1 MAIASVSFAHRC
13 WCIGG
18 AMKLHS
24 KKAAALL
31 PISIWTYFSHLF
43 GFHLLLGFC
52 FSLSL
57 LWSPPLFLSTTKYV
71 VWIFQYI
78 WNTRIKY
85 IWNEPEKRHKNTKM
99 QSLHLLL
106 FVGLRL
112 FSYKFVSICI
122 YIFIVLLSSCLAPD
136 WMIKVGTMDCILC
149 RLDIGLDSFGFGH
162 FTISVISCSIR
173 SKLRLTCCMGE
184 WVSVQLTHTQTLIH
198 TKYVYGQK
206 RDPHQM
212 TVFVSFHI
220 SLQQFVAGFLL
231 LSFIAIRLFCCVHV
245 VVFFPLKFFFWYFY
259 ISFGCCVRFVFI

>member
-1 MAIASVSFAHRC
+1 MHWEILFLSLLRFEMCSCVSVCVCVGILIRMKIKTCLNNHRKNSTQCNSALFLPITSMCLPVCGMNSISGFSSVHSKCVNICESYTYIHLYVYRFVYTIMAIASVSFAHRC

-112 FSYKFVSICI
+112 FSYKFVSIYI
-122 YIFIVLLSSCLAPD
+122 YCASFFLF
-136 WMIKVGTMDCILC
+136 GT
-149 RLDIGLDSFGFGH
+149 RLND
-162 FTISVISCSIR
+162 
-173 SKLRLTCCMGE
+173 
-184 WVSVQLTHTQTLIH
+184 
-198 TKYVYGQK
+198 
-206 RDPHQM
+206 
-212 TVFVSFHI
+212 
-220 SLQQFVAGFLL
+220 
-231 LSFIAIRLFCCVHV
+231 
-245 VVFFPLKFFFWYFY
+245 
-259 ISFGCCVRFVFI
+259 